1 MYNRFRT
8 ANGIRAK
15 GIVRLRGGFSE
26 RYGLSEINKIQQIDE
41 FDDDTRIR
49 LNNELF
55 ILLEH
60 AFEHGTDLFDVGTRG
75 LEKLGH
81 FFSKDILNDAF
92 CKDTRLDRGDY
103 FSWRLVYND
112 NISTVILSAT
122 YNEVLDIVQFCC
134 NWIERIIQRN
144 RGTFYS
150 SINDFFKKEY
160 VGYRFLEEFIV
171 PITDEMELKE
181 IAEAC
186 NNKYDGARSH
196 MKKAVQFLADREKK
210 DYKNCIKESIS
221 AVESIC
227 QIITGNSKATLGDA
241 LKEISKARALHPALK
256 EGFSKLYGYT
266 SDQGGIRHAEGLF
279 ESNVSFDEA
288 KYFLVSCSAFVNY
301 LIAEYAKGS
310 N

>member
-1 MYNRFRT
+1 MRNNDAKMDALRT
-8 ANGIRAK
+8 SGMVK
-15 GIVRLRGGFSE
+15 LRGGFSD
-26 RYGLSEINKIQQIDE
+26 RFGIVDFNKIQQITE

-49 LNNELF
+49 LANHVLGILDDVF
-55 ILLEH
+55 ISHYDQYFGFVRDMDEIRDRFCLE
-60 AFEHGTDLFDVGTRG
+60 
-75 LEKLGH
+75 
-81 FFSKDILNDAF
+81 ILNDLF
-92 CKDTRLDRGDY
+92 CERTNPYGYSLN
-103 FSWRLVYND
+103 WREIFTD
-112 NISTVILSAT
+112 KIEPVILHAM
-122 YNEVLDIVQFCC
+122 YNEVLDVIQYCCRWLCYETKYDGFYEVFNIVL
-134 NWIERIIQRN
+134 
-144 RGTFYS
+144 
-150 SINDFFKKEY
+150 KKEY
-160 VGYRFLEEFIV
+160 IGYRFLNEYIV
-171 PITDEMELKE
+171 PITDEMELQE
-181 IAEAC
+181 VAEVC
-186 NNKYDGARSH
+186 NIQYDGPRSH

-227 QIITGNSKATLGDA
+227 QIITGDSKATLGDA
-241 LKEISKARALHPALK
+241 LKEISKTRALHPALK